1 MLNLRRQK
9 TTAPQATV
17 ELKSLARRI
26 KKQGF
31 TKQFKSWEQLY
42 LWEGT
47 MNYKQLGNTGALVSE
62 LCLGTMTFGGKGF
75 WKAIGRMPQEE
86 ATELVKLAIENGIN
100 FIDTANVYSEGL
112 SELLLGKAL
121 RDLGVDRQQLVIA
134 TKVRGRMGSGANQ
147 VGLSHLHI
155 IDSVNDSLKRLQLE
169 HIDLLYIHG
178 VDPITPLEET
188 MRALEDVV
196 RAGKARYLGISNHPA
211 WQVMKA
217 NAIAEKMGWTKFV
230 ALQNYYS
237 IAGRDI
243 ERELIPMAE
252 SEGLAL
258 MPWSPLAGGFISGKY
273 SRTTHKAG
281 NSRRD
286 EFDFPPVN
294 KERAYDIIDVLAEI
308 AKEHDTS
315 VARIALA
322 WMLQKKSVTSIII
335 GAKNNEQLL
344 DNIASAL
351 EKLSDEEMEKLD
363 KVSALASEYPGWMVA
378 RQSEGRW
385 PEA

>member
-1 MLNLRRQK
+1 MK
-9 TTAPQATV
+9 
-17 ELKSLARRI
+17 
-26 KKQGF
+26 
-31 TKQFKSWEQLY
+31 
-42 LWEGT
+42 
-47 MNYKQLGNTGALVSE
+47 YKRLGNTGTLVSE

-75 WKAIGRMPQEE
+75 WEAIGRIPQEGV
-86 ATELVKLAIENGIN
+86 TELVKLAIENGIN
-100 FIDTANVYSEGL
+100 FIDTANIYSEGM

-147 VGLSHLHI
+147 IGLSQLHI

-196 RAGKARYLGISNHPA
+196 RAGKVRYLGISNHPA

-217 NAIAEKMGWTKFV
+217 NAIAEKRGWTKFV

-243 ERELIPMAE
+243 ERELIPLAE

-258 MPWSPLAGGFISGKY
+258 MPWSPLAGGFMSGKY
-273 SRTTHKAG
+273 SRSIQKAG

-294 KERAYDIIDVLAEI
+294 KEKAYDIIDCLTEI
-308 AKEHDTS
+308 AQEHDTS

-322 WMLQKKSVTSIII
+322 WLLHKKSVTSIII
-335 GAKNNEQLL
+335 GAKTNEQLI
-344 DNIASAL
+344 DNIASTL
-351 EKLSDEEMEKLD
+351 VRLSDEEMEKFD
-363 KVSALASEYPGWMVA
+363 KDSALALEYPGWMVA
-378 RQSEGRW
+378 RQSEDRW
-385 PEA
+385 PES